1 MPGHME
7 TTDKPM
13 TTPPNVLS
21 DMLVLLANL
30 DDARILP
37 RRTVRIAVD
46 RVLAWSWNP
55 SRLERCRQKL
65 AEGEKAPPIHVN
77 RYRLNG
83 LTWYVVSDGRHR
95 TVAAREAGRTRIAAV
110 VGSETNCHP
119 DRYQLEIEDRLL
131 WQKYNDDCFG
141 YCLKLVAGELS
152 DETIAALL
160 AAGVPCEEE
169 EEDTEQP

>member
-1 MPGHME
+1 MNNLSPS
-7 TTDKPM
+7 
-13 TTPPNVLS
+13 VLS
-21 DMLVLLANL
+21 DVLVMLADL

-37 RRTVRIAVD
+37 RRTVSIAID

-55 SRLERCRQKL
+55 GRLERCQQKL

-110 VGSETNCHP
+110 VGSETDCHP
-119 DRYQLEIEDRLL
+119 ERYRLDCADRRL
-131 WQKYNDDCFG
+131 WQEHNDARFG
-141 YCLKLVAGELS
+141 HCLKLVTDDLTS
-152 DETIAALL
+152 ETMTVLL
-160 AAGVPCEEE
+160 ALGVPYKEEGA
-169 EEDTEQP
+169 P